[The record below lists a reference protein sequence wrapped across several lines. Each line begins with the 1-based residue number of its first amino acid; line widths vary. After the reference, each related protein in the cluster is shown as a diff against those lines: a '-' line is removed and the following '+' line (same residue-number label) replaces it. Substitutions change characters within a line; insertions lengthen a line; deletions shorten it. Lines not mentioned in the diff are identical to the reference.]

1 MLLAMKIVDK
11 HEPREFS
18 AITTV
23 NSPRLSVGSTV
34 TMQLADKRWW
44 RRLAFW
50 LLRMGKPRRPVT
62 YRVTEVTDT
71 TFTIDMSRRDQSG
84 S

>member
-1 MLLAMKIVDK
+1 MTK
-11 HEPREFS
+11 HQS
-18 AITTV
+18 TITTM
-23 NSPRLSVGSTV
+23 NGARLSVGSTV
-34 TMQLADKRWW
+34 TVRLADKRWW

-50 LLRMGKPRRPVT
+50 LLRMGKPLRPVT
-62 YRVTEVTDT
+62 YRVTEVTDI